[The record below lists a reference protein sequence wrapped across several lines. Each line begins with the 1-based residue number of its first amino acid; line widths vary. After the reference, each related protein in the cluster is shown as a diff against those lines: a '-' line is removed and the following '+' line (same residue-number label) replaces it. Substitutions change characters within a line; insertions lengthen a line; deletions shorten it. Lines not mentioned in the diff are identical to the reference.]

1 MQDVTE
7 ELLCCAKCDD
17 EWYRVTVLKVEEKS
31 VHVEYT
37 DSGKT
42 ATLERRDLRKQL
54 KDRLFA
60 LPPQAV
66 KCRLAD
72 LPPPNVSH
80 VMSYDVM

>member
-1 MQDVTE
+1 M
-7 ELLCCAKCDD
+7 LCCAKYDSD
-17 EWYRVTVLKVEEKS
+17 WYRVKVFKVEEES

-54 KDRLFA
+54 EDRLFG

-66 KCRLAD
+66 KCKLAD

-80 VMSYDVM
+80 VMVM

>member
-1 MQDVTE
+1 M
-7 ELLCCAKCDD
+7 
-17 EWYRVTVLKVEEKS
+17 KVEEKS

-54 KDRLFA
+54 KNSLFT

-80 VMSYDVM
+80 VMVT

>member
-7 ELLCCAKCDD
+7 GLLCCAKCDD

-80 VMSYDVM
+80 VMSCDVM

>member
-1 MQDVTE
+1 M
-7 ELLCCAKCDD
+7 
-17 EWYRVTVLKVEEKS
+17 KVEEKS

-42 ATLERRDLRKQL
+42 AILERRDLRKQL

-80 VMSYDVM
+80 VMSCDVTMIIRVAFKVHTEGIC